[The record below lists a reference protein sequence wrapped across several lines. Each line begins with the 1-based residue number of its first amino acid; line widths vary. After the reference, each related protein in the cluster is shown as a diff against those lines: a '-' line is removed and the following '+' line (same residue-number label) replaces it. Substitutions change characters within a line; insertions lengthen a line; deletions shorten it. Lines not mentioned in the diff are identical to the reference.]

1 MALWAIAS
9 CYDEMKRPRM
19 ALRYYARALRFV
31 PTNTAL
37 KYNLANMYFDL
48 GQYSQAI
55 SRLQRISTRDVEL
68 RRKVR
73 KNLQLSRRMAGQA
86 G

>member
-1 MALWAIAS
+1 
-9 CYDEMKRPRM
+9 M

-31 PTNTAL
+31 PTNAAL
-37 KYNLANMYFDL
+37 RYNLANMYIDL
-48 GQYSQAI
+48 RQYSQAI

-73 KNLQLSRRMAGQA
+73 KNLQLARRMAGQA
-86 G
+86 N